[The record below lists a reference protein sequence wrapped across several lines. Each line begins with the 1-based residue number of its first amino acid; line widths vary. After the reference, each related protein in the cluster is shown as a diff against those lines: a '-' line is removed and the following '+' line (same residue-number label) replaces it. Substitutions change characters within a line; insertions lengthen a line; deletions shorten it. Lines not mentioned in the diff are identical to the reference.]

1 MNYLPMIIV
10 FPLIM
15 AIIMNLLH
23 GKERAVKYLTF
34 ITAVIL
40 IILPFISQYGYYYF
54 GGHGVVDGWVS
65 GIAYLYNPA
74 KQAVVVTLSLIASL
88 VLIAGMGE
96 KLKNNMF
103 VTLTLMG
110 FASIAA
116 IVLADD
122 IFNLYVFFEIVSIV
136 QAGLVFLSGTEEA
149 YKAGLRYMI
158 MGNVAAALMLLGI
171 AFLLASTG
179 TLNIT
184 DMKNYLLVDNP
195 MIYGGLLLLIV
206 GLAYGAGLPPFHNV
220 KADLYARSK
229 GFISAMLQ
237 TYSKFVLVGLMLI
250 ILKLFNGLDYFASA
264 HAVLIA
270 LGVLA
275 MVFGVVMALLQSDY
289 KKLLAYHAISQGGYV
304 ATGLALGTPLG
315 IVAGIFHAINHV
327 IYKSALFLGA
337 YIVSCKRG
345 SNLHKLGGLLPLMPS
360 VAFMVLCAKL
370 AISGIPPFNGFQSK
384 WMLAQAAMQ
393 VNMPEVAIIMIIVS
407 IGTFVSMM
415 KAFYLIYLKPVD
427 EKTLEEYQNKEVP
440 KLAVF
445 SLFVLTALCIIIGIY
460 PDIVINYLWDYAKEL
475 GVNYYLK

>member
-1 MNYLPMIIV
+1 MNYLPMIII

-23 GKERAVKYLTF
+23 GKEKIVKYLTF
-34 ITAVIL
+34 LIAIIL
-40 IILPFISQYGYYYF
+40 IILPFIGQYGYYYF
-54 GGHGVVDGWVS
+54 GGYGVIDGWVS
-65 GIAYLYNPA
+65 GIAYYYNPL
-74 KQAVVVTLSLIASL
+74 KQVVLVVLAIIASL

-103 VTLTLMG
+103 VTLSLMG
-110 FASIAA
+110 FASVAA
-116 IVLADD
+116 MVLADD
-122 IFNLYVFFEIVSIV
+122 LFNFYVFFEIISIV
-136 QAGLVFLSGTEEA
+136 QVGLLFLSGTEEA
-149 YKAGLRYMI
+149 YKSGLRYMI
-158 MGNVAAALMLLGI
+158 MGNIAASLMLLGI

-184 DMKNYLLVDNP
+184 DMKNYILSDNP
-195 MIYGGLLLLIV
+195 MIYGGLLLLVV
-206 GLAYGAGLPPFHNV
+206 GLSYGSGLPPFHNV
-220 KADLYARSK
+220 KADIYARAK
-229 GFISAMLQ
+229 GFISAILQ
-237 TYSKFVLVGLMLI
+237 TYSKFILVGFMLI
-250 ILKLFNGLDYFASA
+250 ILKLFNGLSYFSGT
-264 HAVLIA
+264 HAVLLA

-289 KKLLAYHAISQGGYV
+289 KKLLSYHAISQAGYV

-337 YIVSCKRG
+337 YIVSHKRG
-345 SNLHKLGGLLPLMPS
+345 SDLHKLGGLLPIIPS

-370 AISGIPPFNGFQSK
+370 AISGVPPFNGFQSK

-393 VNMPEVAIIMIIVS
+393 VNMPEIAIIMIIVS

-427 EKTLEEYQNKEVP
+427 EETIKEYQSKGVP

-445 SLFVLTALCIIIGIY
+445 SLFILTSLCIILGIY
-460 PDIVINYLWDYAKEL
+460 PEIVTKYLFNYAYEL
-475 GVNYYLK
+475 GVPYCLK

>member
-1 MNYLPMIIV
+1 
-10 FPLIM
+10 
-15 AIIMNLLH
+15 
-23 GKERAVKYLTF
+23 
-34 ITAVIL
+34 
-40 IILPFISQYGYYYF
+40 
-54 GGHGVVDGWVS
+54 
-65 GIAYLYNPA
+65 
-74 KQAVVVTLSLIASL
+74 
-88 VLIAGMGE
+88 
-96 KLKNNMF
+96 
-103 VTLTLMG
+103 
-110 FASIAA
+110 
-116 IVLADD
+116 
-122 IFNLYVFFEIVSIV
+122 
-136 QAGLVFLSGTEEA
+136 
-149 YKAGLRYMI
+149 
-158 MGNVAAALMLLGI
+158 
-171 AFLLASTG
+171 
-179 TLNIT
+179 
-184 DMKNYLLVDNP
+184 MKNYLLTDNP

-250 ILKLFNGLDYFASA
+250 ILKLFNGLDYFAST